1 MMRAHVMV
9 ALLALV
15 WGVVDC
21 APDCIAANLFVSTTG
36 NNAWPGTAAQP
47 WRTLQ
52 FAAEQVGAGDLVT
65 VRPGNYVGFHLEAD
79 GTPAAPIQFIAEPG
93 VLINA
98 PNPVRT
104 QHGINLE
111 DASHVVIDG
120 FSVTGMQRAG
130 VRSVGVDGDT
140 FASHVTIRNVHSYNN
155 GYWGILTGFVN
166 DVLIENN
173 ITSGSTV
180 EHGIYVSNS
189 GDRPVIRNNTVF
201 DNRGNGIHMN
211 GDASLGGDGLIS
223 NAVVSG
229 NVIYNN
235 AKLNAQ
241 GVPGGGSG
249 INMDGVRNSRIENNL
264 LYNNHAGGISLYS
277 IDGGGGSNNNVVVN
291 NTIYQAADGRWAVN
305 IRDASTGNTVLNNIL
320 LHAGTRGA
328 ITIWPDSMSGFTSDY
343 NIVTNRFTRTDGAST
358 ETLAQWR
365 SNTGQDMHSVAGT
378 AAQLFINPTSDLHL
392 LPTAAAINAGIATQA
407 PTVDLD
413 GRLRPNG
420 GAFDIGAY
428 EWFAAVTSGDF
439 NSDGVVN
446 AADYVAWRKTNGTP
460 VGYQQ
465 WRQNFGAGGG
475 GGIAVPEPPVA
486 VLLCISILVATTTRR
501 SIFCSW
507 PL

>member
-1 MMRAHVMV
+1 MRARIVV
-9 ALLALV
+9 ALLACWLTAV
-15 WGVVDC
+15 EFTSVC
-21 APDCIAANLFVSTTG
+21 KAANLFVSTAG

-52 FAAEQVGAGDLVT
+52 FAAEQVGPGDFVT
-65 VRPGNYVGFHLEAD
+65 VRPGSYAGFHLETN
-79 GTPAAPIQFIAEPG
+79 GTAAAPIEFFAEPG

-98 PNPVRT
+98 PNPIRT

-111 DASHVVIDG
+111 NASHVVIDG

-130 VRSVGVDGDT
+130 IRSVGVDGDT

-173 ITSGSTV
+173 VTSGSAV

-189 GDRPVIRNNTVF
+189 GDRPIIRNNTVF

-211 GDASLGGDGLIS
+211 GDESLGGDGIIS

-235 AKLNAQ
+235 AKLNDE
-241 GVPGGGSG
+241 GEPGGGSG
-249 INMDGVRNSRIENNL
+249 INMDGVQNSRIENNL

-277 IDGGGGSNNNVVVN
+277 IDGGGGSTNNVVVN
-291 NTIYQAADGRWAVN
+291 NTIYQASDGRWAVN
-305 IRDASTGNTVLNNIL
+305 IRDGSTGNTVLNNIL

-343 NIVTNRFTRTDGAST
+343 NVVTNRFTRTDGNST
-358 ETLAQWR
+358 ETLAQWK
-365 SNTGQDMHSVAGT
+365 SNTGQDMHSVTGS
-378 AAQLFINPTSDLHL
+378 AAQLFVNPTNNLQL
-392 LPTAAAINAGIATQA
+392 LSTAPAINAGTATQA
-407 PTVDLD
+407 PLVDLE

-428 EWFAAVTSGDF
+428 EWYAAATLGDF

-446 AADYVAWRKTNGTP
+446 AADFVAWRKTNGTP
-460 VGYQQ
+460 MGYQQ
-465 WRQNFGAGGG
+465 GRQNFGAGGG
-475 GGIAVPEPPVA
+475 GGIGAPEPSAV
-486 VLLCISILVATTTRR
+486 VLLCVAMLILAMRRGTTR
-501 SIFCSW
+501 
-507 PL
+507 